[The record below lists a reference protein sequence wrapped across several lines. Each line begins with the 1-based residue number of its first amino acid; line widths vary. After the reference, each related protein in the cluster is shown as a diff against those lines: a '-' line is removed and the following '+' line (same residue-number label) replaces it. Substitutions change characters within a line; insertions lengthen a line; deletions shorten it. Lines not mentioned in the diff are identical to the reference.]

1 MNLLRKEG
9 LHLLRKGDSESDPG
23 DMSDTSVECERR
35 ETVKSR
41 TDLERQTDSWKEG
54 EKTQSP
60 ASMIQLMSHI
70 QVTNKQKFNPNQTK
84 LKQNKQTRKKNK

>member
-23 DMSDTSVECERR
+23 DMSHTSVECERR

-41 TDLERQTDSWKEG
+41 TDLERQTDRQLEG
-54 EKTQSP
+54 RRENPVSSLDDTADESY
-60 ASMIQLMSHI
+60 SG
-70 QVTNKQKFNPNQTK
+70 NK
-84 LKQNKQTRKKNK
+84 